1 MNRAAL
7 AVFLAERMVPSY
19 RMAQAL
25 DVFTRGLG
33 ESWEAVTSWPK
44 ALRDE
49 VVIAVPWDD
58 LVAEQVLVSK
68 EMDAVKF
75 LLRCLDGKEIET
87 VIMRHENG
95 RNTVCVSSQVGC
107 PMKCAF
113 CATGKMGL
121 IRSLTAD
128 EIFEQVIQASRWLKK
143 EVNGKVSN
151 VVYMGMGEP
160 MNNYDAVMAS
170 IRMLNDP
177 KGIGIG
183 VRHLSISTCGIVPGI
198 LKLADEPEQ
207 VNLAISLHSAVQKT
221 RSSLMPVNAAY
232 PIEKLM
238 AAVETYTEKTNR
250 KVLFEYLLLDGI
262 NDTRGEAEA
271 LADLLSSNRRLY
283 QVNLLKYHDTHAF
296 KATSSDERGQF
307 MQWLIDRGIPV
318 TIRHSFGEDILAACG
333 QLAVMNQ

>member
-1 MNRAAL
+1 
-7 AVFLAERMVPSY
+7 
-19 RMAQAL
+19 
-25 DVFTRGLG
+25 
-33 ESWEAVTSWPK
+33 
-44 ALRDE
+44 
-49 VVIAVPWDD
+49 
-58 LVAEQVLVSK
+58 
-68 EMDAVKF
+68 
-75 LLRCLDGKEIET
+75 
-87 VIMRHENG
+87 
-95 RNTVCVSSQVGC
+95 
-107 PMKCAF
+107 
-113 CATGKMGL
+113 
-121 IRSLTAD
+121 
-128 EIFEQVIQASRWLKK
+128 
-143 EVNGKVSN
+143 
-151 VVYMGMGEP
+151 MGMGEP